1 MPKYFQ
7 IPASWDLLQEIHR
20 WRVRFFA
27 LLALVIGLPLYL
39 YFSLENIST
48 KVTQIEL
55 FGSTYTIMKE

>member
-27 LLALVIGLPLYL
+27 LLALVIGLSLCL

>member
-20 WRVRFFA
+20 WGVRFFA

-39 YFSLENIST
+39 YFSLENISP

>member
-27 LLALVIGLPLYL
+27 LLALIIGLSLYL